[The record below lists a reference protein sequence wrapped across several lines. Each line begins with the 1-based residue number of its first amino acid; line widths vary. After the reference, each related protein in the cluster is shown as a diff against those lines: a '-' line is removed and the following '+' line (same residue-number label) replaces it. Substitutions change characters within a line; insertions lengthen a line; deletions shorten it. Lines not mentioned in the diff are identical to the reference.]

1 MHKCVVNSDGEVRLE
16 SFPSQMHEQR
26 VRNTLFEM
34 PSSCVDWNATLD
46 NSEYS
51 RTTFGPRQSAL
62 RSLYLRSHPSRT
74 AFSFSSAVELYAA
87 TRLLVPTMS
96 YFFATGATVLGR
108 VVLPRLWL
116 QQHVDGQFPMPA
128 SQCGWALRPEL
139 EFAFRS
145 QAER

>member
-16 SFPSQMHEQR
+16 GFPSQMHEQR
-26 VRNTLFEM
+26 ARNTFPEM

-87 TRLLVPTMS
+87 TRLLVPTIL
-96 YFFATGATVLGR
+96 YFFATVSTSFGSRRSSALVASTAGRRAIPDAGVPVWLGPSPGAR
-108 VVLPRLWL
+108 VCISVA
-116 QQHVDGQFPMPA
+116 G
-128 SQCGWALRPEL
+128 
-139 EFAFRS
+139 
-145 QAER
+145 